1 MRGKFVATI
10 EYHLTEAFEVPAKN
24 DREARELAEK
34 MKAERPFPA
43 TERFSSHIVFVEY
56 LPSPEEEREMQLA
69 NIDEEYDQTR
79 ECDQCGKH
87 PPTNWDSE
95 KCAWGNIPEYSCDG
109 LLIEVED

>member
-1 MRGKFVATI
+1 MGKFVATI
-10 EYHLTEAFEVPAKN
+10 QYNFIEGFEVPTKN
-24 DREARELAEK
+24 EKEAYKLAEK

-43 TERFSSHIVFVEY
+43 TERFSSHILFVEY

-69 NIDEEYDQTR
+69 NIEEEYDHSR